1 MDSKKKQA
9 QKQSDSVNQE
19 SQELVRKINK
29 LSKRKYDV
37 QEAMMSIEKTAFE
50 AEMNQEGLLPAKE
63 LELELLSQSDLKIK
77 EEILSKKK
85 DPSVDQE
92 EEEVENLSTPTF
104 QQNLDR
110 MEIEESEQG
119 KVQ

>member
-1 MDSKKKQA
+1 LVKNISVLSKQ
-9 QKQSDSVNQE
+9 
-19 SQELVRKINK
+19 KINVEK
-29 LSKRKYDV
+29 VNNPAEKVVTDV
-37 QEAMMSIEKTAFE
+37 EMDQEDR
-50 AEMNQEGLLPAKE
+50 LPTKE
-63 LELELLSQSDLKIK
+63 LELELLSLSDLKIK

-85 DPSVDQE
+85 NPSTDQE

-119 KVQ
+119 KVL

>member
-37 QEAMMSIEKTAFE
+37 QEVMMSVEKTAF
-50 AEMNQEGLLPAKE
+50 
-63 LELELLSQSDLKIK
+63 
-77 EEILSKKK
+77 
-85 DPSVDQE
+85 
-92 EEEVENLSTPTF
+92 
-104 QQNLDR
+104 
-110 MEIEESEQG
+110 
-119 KVQ
+119 